1 MRTQEEQIA
10 LLEHLLDLA
19 RKRRESG
26 ETEWLEFKTNISE
39 SNSSVTYEGV
49 GRYISGISN
58 VACIKDKAYGYLV
71 LGVKDGTWDVVG
83 TNLRMSETKIGNQD
97 YELWLRKNLSPIIS
111 FDIEE
116 FDYRGKHIVIFIVPA
131 TTTEPINF
139 KGEAYIRIDSN
150 LTKLKD
156 FPDYIKKIYNSQEDW
171 SGALIEDATL
181 DDLDPEAI
189 AKAREWYANKHEHLR
204 EEMSKWDDVT
214 FLNKARITKKGKITN
229 TAIILLGKAESEYL
243 ISPSV
248 ARIRWILKDS
258 QGNER
263 DYAVESCPFV
273 LSINKIF
280 EKIRNL
286 KYRYMNPALLELVP
300 DELDTYDPFIIREAL
315 NNAIAHQDYSCKG
328 MINVVEQED
337 RLIFTNMG
345 GFIPSN
351 ILSVLQNDA
360 PEERYRNPFLVGA
373 MVELKMVDTI
383 GSGIRRMFNS
393 QRQRLFPMPDYDFSD
408 NKVKVT
414 VVGKVLDMDYASI
427 LSRDKSLNLTDM
439 ELLSRI
445 QLHKPLTDYEIA
457 YLRKRKLVEGR
468 KSALYIAKSV
478 ASNTGLKADYTKHK
492 GLDDEYYRDFL
503 AKFIKQHKKVSRK
516 EVDEL
521 LFEKLPDALTEK
533 QKMTK
538 IGHLLSSLRN
548 KGIIRLGEKKMWEFI
563 G

>member
-1 MRTQEEQIA
+1 MRTHEEQIA
-10 LLEHLLDLA
+10 LLEHLLDIA
-19 RKRRESG
+19 RKRREAG
-26 ETEWLEFKTNISE
+26 ETEWLEFKTNISD
-39 SNSSVTYEGV
+39 SNSSITYDGV
-49 GRYISGISN
+49 GRYLSGISN

-71 LGVKDGTWDVVG
+71 LGVQNATWDVVG

-116 FDYRGKHIVIFIVPA
+116 FDCDGKHIVIFIIPA
-131 TTTEPINF
+131 TTTEPIHF
-139 KGEAYIRIDSN
+139 KGEAYIRIGSN

-171 SGALIEDATL
+171 SGAVIDDGTI

-204 EEMSKWDDVT
+204 EEMKTWDDVT

-229 TAIILLGKAESEYL
+229 TAIILLGKKESEYL

-248 ARIRWILKDS
+248 SRIRWILKDS

-263 DYAVESCPFV
+263 DYAIETCPFV
-273 LSINKIF
+273 LSINRIF

-286 KYRYMNPALLELVP
+286 KYRYMNPSLLELVP
-300 DELDTYDPFIIREAL
+300 DELDTYDPFVIREAL
-315 NNAIAHQDYSCKG
+315 NNAIAHQDYSCRG
-328 MINVVEQED
+328 MINVIEQED

-345 GFIPSN
+345 SFIPCN

-393 QRQRLFPMPDYDFSD
+393 QRLRLFPMPDYDFSD

-414 VVGKVLDMDYASI
+414 VVGKVIDLDYASI
-427 LSRDKSLNLTDM
+427 LAKDKSLNLADM

-457 YLRKRKLVEGR
+457 YLRKKKLVEGR

-478 ASNTGLKADYTKHK
+478 ASNIGMKADYTKHK

-503 AKFIKQHKKVSRK
+503 TKFIKQHKKVSRK

-521 LFEKLPDALTEK
+521 LLEKLPDALTEK

-538 IGHLLSSLRN
+538 IGHLLSSLR
-548 KGIIRLGEKKMWEFI
+548 KKDVIRLGEKKIWEFI